1 MHLPRKLNVEA
12 PITEGIYRVIHENA
26 DARAIVSEVMSRE
39 LRPEVD
45 PAIMQAAARPQAESR
60 A

>member
-1 MHLPRKLNVEA
+1 VEA
-12 PITEGIYRVIHENA
+12 PIIEGIYRVIHENA

-45 PAIMQAAARPQAESR
+45 PEIWQAAARQPQHSAEAS